1 MNVIPNWKRCACWV
15 PALALL
21 VGQAVIVNG
30 QTVLVDFGNDTTY
43 RSLSVLNPDTKGHY
57 WNSIQPGV
65 LVENFV
71 DLQNNATTIDIG
83 WDTPLGFDSFNG
95 PAGPTGPADVKADL
109 RANDLPFT
117 DIDLSPT
124 SALGNLNGALE
135 GPFDF
140 VTGQGVEG
148 ANQVRF
154 QIQQL
159 DPAKKYNLTFF
170 GSHIF
175 SNDTTTVYTVFTN
188 NTYTTPVGTANL
200 DVQVAG
206 MPNVHNKDKVA
217 TINNLS
223 PQADNILY
231 VQFVGMNGNLGYL
244 NCMQIEAVTPAG
256 TAGDYNNNGT
266 VDAADYAVWRNNVGT
281 TTTLPNDPTGGT
293 IGTTQYDTWRRNFG
307 LGIGSGSGL
316 AASAAV
322 PEPAALVLVVAG
334 MLGLPFVGRWR

>member
-1 MNVIPNWKRCACWV
+1 MNVIGYLQRRACLV

-21 VGQAVIVNG
+21 VGQAILVNA

-65 LVENFV
+65 FVENFV
-71 DLQNNATTIDIG
+71 DLQNSATTIDIG

-95 PAGPTGPADVKADL
+95 PAGPTGPDDIKADL

-117 DIDLSPT
+117 DIDLSPG

-140 VTGQGVEG
+140 VTGQNVAGQ
-148 ANQVRF
+148 NQVRF

-170 GSHIF
+170 GSHSF
-175 SNDTTTVYTVFTN
+175 SNDTTTVYSIYTD
-188 NTYTTPVGTANL
+188 NTYTTSVGTANL
-200 DVQVAG
+200 DVQVQG

-217 TINNLS
+217 TINDLT
-223 PQADNILY
+223 PQTDNILY
-231 VQFVGMNGNLGYL
+231 VQFVGSTGNLGYL
-244 NCMQIEAVTPAG
+244 NAMQIEAVTPVLQ
-256 TAGDYNNNGT
+256 GDYNNNGV
-266 VDAADYAVWRNNVGT
+266 VDAADYVMWRDNPAGF
-281 TTTLPNDPTGGT
+281 GGDA
-293 IGTTQYDTWRRNFG
+293 GYATWKANFG
-307 LGIGSGSGL
+307 KPPGSGSGL
-316 AASAAV
+316 GIGTQVAV
-322 PEPAALVLVVAG
+322 PEPATW
-334 MLGLPFVGRWR
+334 MLAVFTVMGLFSVNCRS

>member
-1 MNVIPNWKRCACWV
+1 MNVIRDWKRFACWV
-15 PALALL
+15 PAVTLL
-21 VGQAVIVNG
+21 VGQAIFVNA

-65 LVENFV
+65 FVENFV
-71 DLQNNATTIDIG
+71 DLQNQATTIDIG
-83 WDTPLGFDSFNG
+83 WDTPLGFDSYNG
-95 PAGPTGPADVKADL
+95 PAGPTGPEDNKAAL
-109 RANDLPFT
+109 RTNDLPFT

-140 VTGQGVEG
+140 VTGSGG
-148 ANQVRF
+148 ADNRVRF

-159 DPAKKYNLTFF
+159 DPTTKYNLTFF

-175 SNDTTTVYTVFTN
+175 SNDTTTVYTVFSN
-188 NTYTTPVGTANL
+188 NTYTTAVGTANL

-231 VQFVGMNGNLGYL
+231 VQFVGSTGNLGYL
-244 NCMQIEAVTPAG
+244 NCMQIEAVA
-256 TAGDYNNNGT
+256 
-266 VDAADYAVWRNNVGT
+266 
-281 TTTLPNDPTGGT
+281 
-293 IGTTQYDTWRRNFG
+293 
-307 LGIGSGSGL
+307 
-316 AASAAV
+316 
-322 PEPAALVLVVAG
+322 
-334 MLGLPFVGRWR
+334 